1 VRVLVTGH
9 DGYLGAVM
17 VPILGLAGHEV
28 VGLDTGFF
36 AGASFRAAPTLP
48 SPRGGGK
55 SRARWFSVIRKD
67 IRDVTDGDLARIEA
81 VVHLAALCND
91 PLGDLNQAWTREIN
105 HAAAVRLARLAK
117 SAGIQRFLFAS
128 SCSIYGA
135 SGTEA
140 PLSEGAPLNPLTP
153 YAESKIRTEED
164 LLSMADSGFS
174 PVIMRNATAYGV
186 SPRLRADLVLNN
198 LVGWAWTTG
207 KVKILS
213 DGTAWRP
220 LVHVEDIA
228 GAFAA
233 ALVAP
238 REAVHAQAFNVG
250 PPDENY
256 QVRTIAE
263 IVRDVVPNCELEFAG
278 QANHDPRNYR
288 VDFSKLE
295 AALPRFYPKWTVR
308 SGARQLYLAY
318 RAAGLT
324 LDQFQGRTY
333 TRLKQLQHLIDGGQL
348 DETLRWKTARVAA
361 ADAAI
366 AA

>member
-1 VRVLVTGH
+1 
-9 DGYLGAVM
+9 
-17 VPILGLAGHEV
+17 
-28 VGLDTGFF
+28 
-36 AGASFRAAPTLP
+36 
-48 SPRGGGK
+48 
-55 SRARWFSVIRKD
+55 
-67 IRDVTDGDLARIEA
+67 
-81 VVHLAALCND
+81 
-91 PLGDLNQAWTREIN
+91 LNQAWTREIN